1 MRTRVVSMPPVYH
14 VLVTENNQWEVIR
27 EGTERPSFLG
37 PNRKRALRKAQK
49 LASRRH
55 GQVFVHQEDRVLGLD
70 DMEMDSML
78 ALVNGEEVSPTA
90 PAGEDGE
97 DKDQD
102 SI

>member
-1 MRTRVVSMPPVYH
+1 MPPVYH

-27 EGTERPSFLG
+27 EGVERPSFLG
-37 PNRKRALRKAQK
+37 SNRKRAFRKAQK

-55 GQVFVHQEDRVLGLD
+55 GQVLVHQEERVLGLD

-90 PAGEDGE
+90 PVVEDGE
-97 DKDQD
+97 DEDQD